1 MGNTGGTSAPLQ
13 PTEEQDLGSAAE
25 RVQNTLSLQEAPY
38 EACLVHF
45 AVVIVYKDQEQ
56 ITELRLSQD
65 IIAKLAFEAELRDI
79 RIGELIGALIA
90 ATMEKDLLPLIL
102 DTEKDTKTRKRW
114 LEQKLRAHA

>member
-13 PTEEQDLGSAAE
+13 PTEEQDSGSAAE